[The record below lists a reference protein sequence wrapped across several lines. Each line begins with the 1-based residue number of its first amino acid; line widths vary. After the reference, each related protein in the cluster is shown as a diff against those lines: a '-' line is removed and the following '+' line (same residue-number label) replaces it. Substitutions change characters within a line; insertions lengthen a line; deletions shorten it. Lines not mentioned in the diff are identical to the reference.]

1 MPTKTYD
8 TSIESGT
15 YNPAEPKTYD
25 SRSGSQEFLDSVGL
39 SSMLSLNGIP
49 QSLQSLTTAGM
60 LFNYDNILDFM
71 RLIFVKP
78 DISESITASY
88 EEIKT
93 LGRTIPQFG
102 YVNTSGRKIDLE
114 IHFIADVM
122 PVVQVQRKI
131 NWLKTFLYPR
141 DVGGVAKPPN
151 KIIMCMG
158 MYVMVKGVVTKVS
171 VEHRGPFA
179 GLTTAVGFLPIVSQY
194 AVAKVS
200 ISETEHFWSGGQMT
214 YERAMEDMNFSMAGS
229 GQSTAVSTA
238 LNLL

>member
-1 MPTKTYD
+1 MPTKTYA
-8 TSIESGT
+8 TAALG
-15 YNPAEPKTYD
+15 NPDPAKPKTYE
-25 SRSGSQEFLDSVGL
+25 SRSATQEAFDTLGI
-39 SSMLSLNGIP
+39 SSMLSLGNIP
-49 QSLQSLTTAGM
+49 QSLQSFTTAGM

-78 DISESITASY
+78 DISETITASY

-114 IHFIADVM
+114 IHFMADVM
-122 PVVQVQRKI
+122 PVVQVQRKL

-141 DVGGVAKPPN
+141 DEGGVARPPN

-158 MYVMVKGVVTKVS
+158 MYVMIKGVVTKVT

-179 GLTTAVGFLPIVSQY
+179 GLTTGIGFLPIVSQY

-200 ISETEHFWSGGQMT
+200 ISETEHFWTGGQMT
-214 YERAMEDMNFSMAGS
+214 YERAMEDMNFAMAGS